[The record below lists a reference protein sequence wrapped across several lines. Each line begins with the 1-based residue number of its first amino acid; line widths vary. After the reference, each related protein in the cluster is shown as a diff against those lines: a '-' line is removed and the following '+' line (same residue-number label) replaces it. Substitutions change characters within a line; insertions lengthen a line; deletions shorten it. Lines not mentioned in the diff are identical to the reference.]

1 MEVLAFKKLLAFF
14 TAAALAILAAGC
26 SSGAQKNPSARDD
39 SLQKML
45 SSGRFIIG
53 LDVEFPPMGFID
65 ESGEIVGFDVDVA
78 QEVCNRM
85 GVKLV
90 KQPID
95 WATKEETL
103 NRGEI
108 DCIWSA
114 MSITPVRAEAMN
126 LSEPYMQNELIFL
139 VPTDSDARSPR
150 DLRGKTVGLQPYTS
164 EQDVLEAAEFY
175 EDISVVYGNDYVELM
190 RQMQEGK
197 LDAVFTDSVFAYYY
211 IYSGGDPFY
220 VLSDS
225 LGEDEYAIG
234 FRKHDQALRD
244 RVQQILN
251 EMSTDGTL
259 SELSKKWFG
268 SDITLV
274 R

>member
-1 MEVLAFKKLLAFF
+1 
-14 TAAALAILAAGC
+14 
-26 SSGAQKNPSARDD
+26 
-39 SLQKML
+39 
-45 SSGRFIIG
+45 
-53 LDVEFPPMGFID
+53 
-65 ESGEIVGFDVDVA
+65 
-78 QEVCNRM
+78 
-85 GVKLV
+85 
-90 KQPID
+90 
-95 WATKEETL
+95 
-103 NRGEI
+103 
-108 DCIWSA
+108 
-114 MSITPVRAEAMN
+114 
-126 LSEPYMQNELIFL
+126 
-139 VPTDSDARSPR
+139 
-150 DLRGKTVGLQPYTS
+150 
-164 EQDVLEAAEFY
+164 
-175 EDISVVYGNDYVELM
+175 M